1 MLSTSG
7 YGFSPSGEVLG
18 GTVAHSGA
26 ILVASDGN
34 VVGGAAG
41 AKSLRKYPS
50 DSVCGDFKK

>member
-26 ILVASDGN
+26 ILVASNGN

-50 DSVCGDFKK
+50 DSVCGD